1 MNRNFKKQLAA
12 IFNET
17 NQDIFNTG
25 VHNQKIEIVGNKV
38 LIMAS
43 TKRMPALDALGDQY
57 AGLVLSM
64 DAAVSV
70 KYKQLLKEKIEHEL
84 DLKIT
89 SLFRDYEPDIGSS
102 CTVICFEKLIVE

>member
-17 NQDIFNTG
+17 NQEIFNTG
-25 VHNQKIEIVGNKV
+25 VHNQKIEIMGNKV
-38 LIMAS
+38 LIIAS
-43 TKRMPALDALGDQY
+43 TKRMPALDALGEEY

-70 KYKQLLKEKIEHEL
+70 KYKQILKEKLEQEL
-84 DLKIT
+84 DLKVT

-102 CTVICFEKLIVE
+102 CTVICFENLITD